1 MLKLC
6 RTADAAR
13 EAGRNSFDGYC
24 VIEGLHRSSLGF
36 LGPLDGAHIFSAKM
50 APEIAKAPLNVLPIC
65 RYRHNNP
72 FGFYT
77 DDEKGCMDLVG
88 VEPKPP
94 LERVAWLLRW
104 VDGDYRQRVRERL
117 LELVYE
123 ALLVSEGVKKH
134 EEDLTA
140 MLYE

>member
-13 EAGRNSFDGYC
+13 EQGRNAFDGEC
-24 VIEGLHRSSLGF
+24 VIEGVHRSSLGF

-50 APEIAKAPLNVLPIC
+50 APEIAAAPLNILPIC

-72 FGFYT
+72 FGFYQG
-77 DDEKGCMDLVG
+77 DEKGCMDLVG
-88 VEPKPP
+88 LDPKPP
-94 LERVAWLLRW
+94 LERIEWVLRW
-104 VDGDYRQRVRERL
+104 VNGDYRQRVREQI

-123 ALLVSEGVKKH
+123 ALLVSERVKKL
-134 EEDLTA
+134 EDDLTA
-140 MLYE
+140 MLYQ